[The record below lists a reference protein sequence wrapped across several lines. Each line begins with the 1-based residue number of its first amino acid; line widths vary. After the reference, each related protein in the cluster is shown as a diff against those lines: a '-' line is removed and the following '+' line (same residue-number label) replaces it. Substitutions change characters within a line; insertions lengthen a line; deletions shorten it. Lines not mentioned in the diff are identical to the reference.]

1 MNAKTGGDLCGRAIR
16 SGRAALAAGALLL
29 PCGCRFSA
37 ATNNDAALAF
47 NPRIQSV
54 AEQAIG
60 ETVAKFQA
68 AGGWAV
74 VQEVRTGNILAMASH
89 TNGIRNAANTEY
101 EPGTTL
107 KPIILAAALNENLV
121 TPDTEFDC
129 GDGTWVCEGHTIRDI
144 VQGTVSVRSA
154 MARSSNIAFSRMGIM
169 LGPERLVSYLRGFG
183 FGCKPGCGLPD
194 EADGALYAAKDWTA
208 LQTSRAGLGQG
219 VAVTALQMA
228 NAYSC
233 IANGGALMLPYFK
246 RDGKPEVTDR
256 PVTPEAARAVRGML
270 RCAEVD
276 GDTGF
281 PASMGG
287 YSVAGKAGTAQRAI
301 EGGYSETDF
310 YASFAGF
317 VPADNP
323 VFCVIVVIDAPKP
336 QHTGGA
342 VAAPAFAKIA
352 AATARILCLKAASN
366 GTGP

>member
-1 MNAKTGGDLCGRAIR
+1 MAVYSNWGGLAQAKGSARLAWLAGGIILLAGCGDDNASRKQ
-16 SGRAALAAGALLL
+16 AALRLNAG
-29 PCGCRFSA
+29 
-37 ATNNDAALAF
+37 
-47 NPRIQSV
+47 IQSV
-54 AEQAIG
+54 AEQALR
-60 ETVAKFQA
+60 ETVDKFHA

-74 VQEVRTGNILAMASH
+74 VQEVTTGRILAMASH
-89 TNGIRNAANTEY
+89 TNGTRNAANTEY

-107 KPIILAAALNENLV
+107 KPIILAAALNERLV

-129 GDGTWVCEGHTIRDI
+129 GDGTWSCEGYTIRDV

-154 MARSSNIAFSRMGIM
+154 MARSSNIAFAKMGLM
-169 LGPERLVSYLRGFG
+169 VGSERLEARLRGFG
-183 FGCKPGCGLPD
+183 FGRTTVPGRGLPD
-194 EADGALYAAKDWTA
+194 EACGGLHAAKVWTA

-219 VAVTALQMA
+219 VAVTAMQMA
-228 NAYSC
+228 GAYSC

-246 RDGKPEVTDR
+246 WDGKPEVLVR
-256 PVTPEAARAVRGML
+256 PVTPEVAGSVRGML
-270 RCAEVD
+270 LCTEVD

-281 PASMGG
+281 PASMEG
-287 YSVAGKAGTAQRAI
+287 YSAAGKAGTAQRAI
-301 EGGYSETDF
+301 EGGYSQTDF

-352 AATARILCLKAASN
+352 AATAHILGLKAAGAGN
-366 GTGP
+366 